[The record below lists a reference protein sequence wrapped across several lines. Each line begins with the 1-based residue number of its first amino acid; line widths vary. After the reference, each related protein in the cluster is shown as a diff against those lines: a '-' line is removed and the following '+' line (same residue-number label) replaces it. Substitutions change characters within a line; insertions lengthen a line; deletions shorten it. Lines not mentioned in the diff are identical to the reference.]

1 MRVVYRIDANSNL
14 NYVLALVHEIR
25 AEMGLVPEQI
35 QTNDGRSITFD
46 LQDWKRLNRG
56 DITED
61 EYITRHVVTQ

>member
-1 MRVVYRIDANSNL
+1 MKLVYRIDADSNL

-35 QTNDGRSITFD
+35 QMNDGRSITFD

>member
-1 MRVVYRIDANSNL
+1 MRVVYRIDTDSNL

-61 EYITRHVVTQ
+61 EYITRHVITQ

>member
-1 MRVVYRIDANSNL
+1 MRVVYRIDTDSNL

-35 QTNDGRSITFD
+35 LTNDGSLITFD

-56 DITED
+56 DITES
-61 EYITRHVVTQ
+61 EYISRHLVSQ

>member
-1 MRVVYRIDANSNL
+1 MRVVYRIDADSNL

-61 EYITRHVVTQ
+61 DYITRHVVTQ

>member
-1 MRVVYRIDANSNL
+1 MKLVYRIDADSNL